1 MQWLAQSKL
10 GSIADI
16 ILQAIQDGDI
26 SSIEFYKEL
35 QEVQKY
41 RKLKTDIRNQSK
53 AKIKQITNRTT
64 RRIT

>member
-16 ILQAIQDGDI
+16 IWQAMQDGDI
-26 SSIEFYKEL
+26 SSIEFHKEL